1 MRRHRFERKRNW
13 WESDNV
19 VIFLY
24 VYRIGGLAAV
34 LASTGHFLARIFG

>member
-24 VYRIGGLAAV
+24 VYRVGGLAYALSLLGGLAARV
-34 LASTGHFLARIFG
+34 L